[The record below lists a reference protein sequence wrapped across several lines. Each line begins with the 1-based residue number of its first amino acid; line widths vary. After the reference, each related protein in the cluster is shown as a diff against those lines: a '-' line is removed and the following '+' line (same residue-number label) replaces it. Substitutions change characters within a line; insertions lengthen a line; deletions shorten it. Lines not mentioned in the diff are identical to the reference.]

1 MHIRPWLVYLV
12 IAFLGVL
19 PLLIA
24 LLAGAIANLAKCELD
39 EGSVHP
45 CVIAG
50 KDVGNLLYAMGVGGW
65 FTLMTLPAAFFLALI
80 YSVYLLVSK

>member
-19 PLLIA
+19 PLLTA